1 MIFAWNPKLSEMF
14 SCNRGKLYFWEDF
27 NFSLSLHMAL
37 LLYRYREAVSEFD
50 WHINVPLFFHICINS
65 LWRCRESVSEL
76 IVIYLFFLF
85 LFHIDINIGI
95 IFLLGI
101 EKLCQILTT
110 LWRRWDQPPLLT
122 THSWGWGSNWCC
134 QRYMYSNFIDKC
146 HDVPK
151 TLS

>member
-1 MIFAWNPKLSEMF
+1 MNSLKCFPVIEESYIFEKILISRWVGTWL
-14 SCNRGKLYFWEDF
+14 CCC
-27 NFSLSLHMAL
+27 
-37 LLYRYREAVSEFD
+37 RYREAVSEFD
-50 WHINVPLFFHICINS
+50 WQINVPLFFHICIKS

-101 EKLCQILTT
+101 EKQCQILTR

-122 THSWGWGSNWCC
+122 THSWGWASNWCC